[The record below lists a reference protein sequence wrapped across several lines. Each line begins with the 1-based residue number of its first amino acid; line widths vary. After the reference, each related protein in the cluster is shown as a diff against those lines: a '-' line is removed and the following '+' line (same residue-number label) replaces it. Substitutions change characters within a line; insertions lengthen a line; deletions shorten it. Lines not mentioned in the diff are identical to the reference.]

1 MLYDRFESVSVFN
14 DRVYVYFKNNWYY
27 LDRSVLDVELRE
39 GYANIR
45 CEGFT
50 PSIQNCYTIFLG
62 QSRTPEAVA
71 KAEVIRRGGV
81 FKNTWYTVQ
90 DIINLHK
97 ESSFAKSDAV
107 LADIRKLRETD

>member
-1 MLYDRFESVSVFN
+1 MLYDRFESVRVFN

-27 LDRSVLDVELRE
+27 LDHQVLDVELRE
-39 GYANIR
+39 GYASIR

-71 KAEVIRRGGV
+71 KAEVMRSGGV
-81 FKNTWYTVQ
+81 LKNKWYTVQ
-90 DIINLHK
+90 NIIDMHK

>member
-1 MLYDRFESVSVFN
+1 MLYDTFESVRVFN

-27 LDRSVLDVELRE
+27 LDHQVLDVELRA
-39 GYANIR
+39 GYASIR

-62 QSRTPEAVA
+62 QNRTPEAVA
-71 KAEVIRRGGV
+71 KAEVRRRGGV
-81 FKNTWYTVQ
+81 LKNTWYTVQ
-90 DIINLHK
+90 NIIDMHK

>member
-1 MLYDRFESVSVFN
+1 MLYDRFESVTIFN

-27 LDRSVLDVELRE
+27 LDQGVLDIELRE

-81 FKNTWYTVQ
+81 FKNTWYTVN
-90 DIINLHK
+90 DIIKLHN
-97 ESSFAKSDAV
+97 ESDIAKSDDV
-107 LADIRKLRETD
+107 KADIRKLRETD

>member
-1 MLYDRFESVSVFN
+1 MLYDTFESVRIFN

-27 LDRSVLDVELRE
+27 LDHSVLDVELKE
-39 GYANIR
+39 GYASIR

-62 QSRTPEAVA
+62 QSRTPEAVT
-71 KAEVIRRGGV
+71 KIEVTRRGGV
-81 FKNTWYTVQ
+81 FENTWYTVQ
-90 DIINLHK
+90 NIIDMHK